1 MYVLQLNGYYNL
13 TGITTTRVLQLHWYS
28 QHALCECLLCVLQPA
43 HPVPAVHAAL
53 SAEAA
58 RHAQD
63 KAHPRGVQQQG
74 TFITITFTAVL
85 TNIHLSQRQYKYNT
99 CCTKHT

>member
-1 MYVLQLNGYYNL
+1 
-13 TGITTTRVLQLHWYS
+13 
-28 QHALCECLLCVLQPA
+28 VLQPA

-63 KAHPRGVQQQG
+63 QAHPRGVQQQG
-74 TFITITFTAVL
+74 TFITITFTDNIQIFIFHKDS
-85 TNIHLSQRQYKYNT
+85 TNIIHVAQNTHKSNYRRQSISYS
-99 CCTKHT
+99 